1 MVSELIN
8 NPSVANYAVLGNPV
22 KHSKSPQIHML
33 FAKETGIT
41 LEYKAIEV
49 PNDELTTYIYS
60 FCNQRGK
67 GLNITVP
74 FKENAYKLCTEITS
88 RALESGSV
96 NTIKFEYANYL
107 EKDQEGIYIIGAT
120 TDGEGFLN
128 DLRKNYGINLRNKSI
143 LILGA
148 GGTVKSI
155 IARLVPEEIKNI
167 VIVNRTLSR
176 AEELEKKFKNK
187 IYIKS
192 FSYETLPDNVF
203 DVIIN
208 GTSLSLSEK
217 LPPISKKNIKENTF
231 CYDLMYSDGGT
242 IFTKWAIENGAS
254 EAVDG
259 LGMLV
264 EQAAESFKFWHGIRP
279 DTKSVIKVLRDS
291 KK

>member
-1 MVSELIN
+1 MVNELIN

-22 KHSKSPQIHML
+22 KHSKSPQIHLL
-33 FAKETGIT
+33 FAKEMGIT
-41 LEYKAIEV
+41 LEYNAIEV
-49 PNDELTTYIYS
+49 PNDELSTYVNLFS
-60 FCNQRGK
+60 SQGGK

-96 NTIKFEYANYL
+96 NTIKFDTETN
-107 EKDQEGIYIIGAT
+107 IIGDT
-120 TDGEGFLN
+120 TDGEGFIN
-128 DLRKNYGINLRNKSI
+128 DLRKNYGINLQNKSI

-155 IARLVPEEIKNI
+155 IERLVPEEIKNV

-187 IYIKS
+187 IDIKS
-192 FSYETLPDNVF
+192 FSYETLPIDIF

-208 GTSLSLSEK
+208 GTSLSLSSEV
-217 LPPISKKNIKENTF
+217 PPVSRNIINKNTF
-231 CYDLMYSDGGT
+231 CYDLMYSSDKT
-242 IFTKWAIENGAS
+242 VFIKWAIENGALR
-254 EAVDG
+254 AADG

-264 EQAAESFKFWHGIRP
+264 EQAAESFFIWHGVKP
-279 DTKSVIKVLRDS
+279 NTAKVIEALKNL
-291 KK
+291 

>member
-1 MVSELIN
+1 MVNELIN

-22 KHSKSPQIHML
+22 KHSKSPQIHLL
-33 FAKETGIT
+33 FAEEMGIT
-41 LEYKAIEV
+41 LEYNAIEV
-49 PNDELTTYIYS
+49 PNDELSTYVNLFS
-60 FCNQRGK
+60 SQGGK

-96 NTIKFEYANYL
+96 NTIKFDTETN
-107 EKDQEGIYIIGAT
+107 IIGDT
-120 TDGEGFLN
+120 TDGEGFIN
-128 DLRKNYGINLRNKSI
+128 DLRKNYGINLQNESI

-155 IARLVPEEIKNI
+155 IERLVSEEIKNV

-187 IYIKS
+187 IDIKS
-192 FSYETLPDNVF
+192 FSYETLPNDIF

-208 GTSLSLSEK
+208 GTSLSLSSEV
-217 LPPISKKNIKENTF
+217 PPISRNIINKNTF
-231 CYDLMYSDGGT
+231 CYDLMYSSDKT
-242 IFTKWAIENGAS
+242 VFIKWAIENGALR
-254 EAVDG
+254 AADG

-264 EQAAESFKFWHGIRP
+264 EQAAESFFIWHGVKP
-279 DTKSVIKVLRDS
+279 NTAKVIEALKNF
-291 KK
+291 

>member
-1 MVSELIN
+1 MVNELIN

-22 KHSKSPQIHML
+22 KHSKSPQIHLL
-33 FAKETGIT
+33 FAEEMGIT
-41 LEYKAIEV
+41 LEYNAIEV
-49 PNDELTTYIYS
+49 PNDELSTYVNLFS
-60 FCNQRGK
+60 SQGGK

-96 NTIKFEYANYL
+96 NTIKFDTETN
-107 EKDQEGIYIIGAT
+107 IIGDT
-120 TDGEGFLN
+120 TDGEGFIN
-128 DLRKNYGINLRNKSI
+128 DLRKNYGINLQNESI

-155 IARLVPEEIKNI
+155 IERLVSEEIKNV

-187 IYIKS
+187 IDIKS
-192 FSYETLPDNVF
+192 FSYETLPNDIF

-208 GTSLSLSEK
+208 GTSLSLSSEV
-217 LPPISKKNIKENTF
+217 PPISRNIINKNTF
-231 CYDLMYSDGGT
+231 CYDLMYSSDKT
-242 IFTKWAIENGAS
+242 VFIKWAIENGALR
-254 EAVDG
+254 AADG

-264 EQAAESFKFWHGIRP
+264 EQAAESFFIWHGVKP
-279 DTKSVIKVLRDS
+279 NTAKVIEALKNL
-291 KK
+291 

>member
-1 MVSELIN
+1 MVNELIN

-22 KHSKSPQIHML
+22 KHSKSPQIHLL
-33 FAKETGIT
+33 FAKEMGIT
-41 LEYKAIEV
+41 LEYNAIEV
-49 PNDELTTYIYS
+49 PNDELSTYVNLFS
-60 FCNQRGK
+60 SQGGK

-96 NTIKFEYANYL
+96 NTIKFDTETN
-107 EKDQEGIYIIGAT
+107 IIGDT
-120 TDGEGFLN
+120 TDGEGFIN
-128 DLRKNYGINLRNKSI
+128 DLRKNYGINLQNKSI

-155 IARLVPEEIKNI
+155 IERLVPEEIKNV

-187 IYIKS
+187 IDIKS
-192 FSYETLPDNVF
+192 FSYETLPNDIF

-208 GTSLSLSEK
+208 GTSLSLSSEV
-217 LPPISKKNIKENTF
+217 PPVSRNIINKNTF
-231 CYDLMYSDGGT
+231 CYDLMYSSDKT
-242 IFTKWAIENGAS
+242 VFIKWAIENGALRAS
-254 EAVDG
+254 DG

-264 EQAAESFKFWHGIRP
+264 EQAAESFFIWHGVKP
-279 DTKSVIKVLRDS
+279 NTAKVIEALKNL
-291 KK
+291 